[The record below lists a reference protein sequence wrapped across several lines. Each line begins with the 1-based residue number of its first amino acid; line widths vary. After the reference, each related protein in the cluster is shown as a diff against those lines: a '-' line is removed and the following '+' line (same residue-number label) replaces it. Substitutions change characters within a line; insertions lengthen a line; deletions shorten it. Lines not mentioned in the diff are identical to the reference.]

1 MMSFAAIVLIA
12 SVIIFALIGVPLVW
26 SLVLASVCSIAV
38 GGTLNALPI
47 LAQRM
52 FAGGLQYSMLAIF
65 FFVLAGAIMQYGG
78 LSRRLVAFA
87 NSLVG
92 HISGGASLVCVMACA
107 FFAAISGSAV
117 ATTAAI
123 GGIMYPELKRLGYPG
138 GLRSSITSCSRSV
151 RRHHSAERSF
161 HYLRK
166 HYQCISGKTSYG
178 RDCSGRDGRIVYVH
192 HLLRA
197 GEKTAL
203 SEKRRLCSEGCLDYI

>member
-1 MMSFAAIVLIA
+1 MTIAAVVLIV
-12 SVIIFALIGVPLVW
+12 SVIVFAIFGVPLVW
-26 SLVLASVCSIAV
+26 ALVLGCICSVTA
-38 GGTLNALPI
+38 GGTLESLPI

-78 LSRRLVAFA
+78 LSRRLVSFA

-123 GGIMYPELKRLGYPG
+123 GGIMYPELRRLGIRTIMRRPFRRQRGYWESLSLPACSLSFTEISQG
-138 GLRSSITSCSRSV
+138 RLR
-151 RRHHSAERSF
+151 ESF
-161 HYLRK
+161 
-166 HYQCISGKTSYG
+166 
-178 RDCSGRDGRIVYVH
+178 
-192 HLLRA
+192 
-197 GEKTAL
+197 
-203 SEKRRLCSEGCLDYI
+203 